1 MTNPDEVQPDR
12 PVSAILRFEVGSG
25 DYWDGP
31 STGIGQAVGL
41 LRVGTVERFAGAPVR
56 APVAR

>member
-41 LRVGTVERFAGAPVR
+41 LRVGTVERFAGAPV
-56 APVAR
+56 AR